1 MPKNVLLLD
10 RASSI
15 SWLKLHRNALL
26 LATLV
31 AGLTFA
37 LLLNLTHLLKTPTLT
52 NYQQGQNL
60 YNDGHYSA
68 SLPLLKQ
75 AVAANDTDQLAA
87 RLTLADSYLA
97 LAQPLEA
104 EAQLR
109 LVLYYQPQNTKAL
122 YLSGQAFL
130 QENRPYDAENAW
142 YKAIGLNQTDLASSQ
157 ARLALG
163 EHYFRTGRYE
173 DAAGLIYKALVQGRN
188 ELRPD
193 DLQRA
198 YYLYALGLAHDG
210 RYNEAADEL
219 ERVISLSTGRRA
231 GQENG
236 RVQNNLAELT
246 TRANL
251 MLPSLLQARDE
262 TIEAARRAKL
272 GYAYLLANEYI
283 LAEQQFQRVLQLVP
297 AWADMRAYLGLVYWQ
312 TGRDTQA
319 VATFNQAIQTDATS
333 KLARQLLAE
342 YDLAQVQSYQPAR
355 GNPTLLQAQSSQA
368 RTLLTQLNNQYP
380 QDALT
385 ELDLAQLDVAERSYT
400 DAIAH
405 YQRAISLTGGQPI
418 HGLNPGVQL
427 IQLYTDQG
435 IDPCGR
441 GLKTAAQ
448 TLQNTPTD
456 PTAWYE
462 AGLNYFVCRQPQL
475 AIEDLQKSLQLRPN
489 SPQALYRLGLIYQ
502 TQGDQKQA
510 DSLFEQVQD
519 LDPNSHWPH

>member
-1 MPKNVLLLD
+1 M
-10 RASSI
+10 
-15 SWLKLHRNALL
+15 
-26 LATLV
+26 
-31 AGLTFA
+31 AGLAFV
-37 LLLNLTHLLKTPTLT
+37 LLLNLTHLLKNPSLT

-60 YNDGHYSA
+60 YSNGHYSA

-75 AVAANDTDQLAA
+75 AIAANDSDQLVA
-87 RLTLADSYLA
+87 RLSLADSYLA

-104 EAQLR
+104 EAQLK
-109 LVLYYQPQNTKAL
+109 LVLYYQPQNIKAL
-122 YLSGQAFL
+122 YLCGQVFL

-142 YKAIGLNQTDLASSQ
+142 YKAVQLNQTDLASVQ

-188 ELRPD
+188 RLRTD

-198 YYLYALGLAHDG
+198 YYLYALDLAHDG

-219 ERVISLSTGRRA
+219 ERVINLSTSKQGR
-231 GQENG
+231 QENG

-251 MLPSLLQARDE
+251 MLPSLLEARDE

-272 GYAYLLANEYI
+272 GYAYLLANEYV

-297 AWADMRAYLGLVYWQ
+297 AWADMRAYMGLVYWQ

-319 VATFNQAIQTDATS
+319 VATFNQAIQTDANS

-342 YDLAQVQSYQPAR
+342 YDLAQVQSYQPGV
-355 GNPTLLQAQSSQA
+355 GNPTLVKAQITQAHI
-368 RTLLTQLNNQYP
+368 LLTQLNNQYP
-380 QDALT
+380 QAALT

-427 IQLYTDQG
+427 VQLYTDQG

-441 GLKTAAQ
+441 GLKTSAQ

-462 AGLNYFVCRQPQL
+462 AGLNYFVCRQPEL
-475 AIEDLQKSLQLRPN
+475 AIQDLQKSLQLRPN
-489 SPQALYRLGLIYQ
+489 SPQTLYRLALIYQ
-502 TQGDQKQA
+502 TQGDQNQA

-519 LDPNSHWPH
+519 LDSNSHWPH

>member
-1 MPKNVLLLD
+1 MPKNALLLD

-31 AGLTFA
+31 AGLAFG
-37 LLLNLTHLLKTPTLT
+37 LLLNLTHLLKTPSLT

-142 YKAIGLNQTDLASSQ
+142 YKAIGLSQTDLASIQ

-173 DAAGLIYKALVQGRN
+173 DAAGLIYQALVQGHN
-188 ELRPD
+188 GLRSD

-219 ERVISLSTGRRA
+219 ERVISLTTSRRA

-272 GYAYLLANEYI
+272 GYAYLLANEYH
-283 LAEQQFQRVLQLVP
+283 FG
-297 AWADMRAYLGLVYWQ
+297 RATISAGIAACSGLG
-312 TGRDTQA
+312 
-319 VATFNQAIQTDATS
+319 
-333 KLARQLLAE
+333 
-342 YDLAQVQSYQPAR
+342 
-355 GNPTLLQAQSSQA
+355 
-368 RTLLTQLNNQYP
+368 
-380 QDALT
+380 
-385 ELDLAQLDVAERSYT
+385 
-400 DAIAH
+400 
-405 YQRAISLTGGQPI
+405 
-418 HGLNPGVQL
+418 
-427 IQLYTDQG
+427 
-435 IDPCGR
+435 
-441 GLKTAAQ
+441 
-448 TLQNTPTD
+448 
-456 PTAWYE
+456 
-462 AGLNYFVCRQPQL
+462 
-475 AIEDLQKSLQLRPN
+475 
-489 SPQALYRLGLIYQ
+489 
-502 TQGDQKQA
+502 
-510 DSLFEQVQD
+510 
-519 LDPNSHWPH
+519 